1 MGEIKLIVDKNI
13 MPRKT
18 IHRFLPDM
26 NKLLDRPSMRWIKLL
41 AKDPNLF
48 HLNRQ
53 SVSLGVAVGIFCAF
67 LPLPG
72 QTVIAA
78 LICYIVGA
86 NLPIG
91 IILIWISNP
100 VTIPPIFFLSYQV
113 GCLLL
118 GTETVHFSAQMD
130 WQWFKNLGNDVLK
143 PLLIGSL
150 FCGSIMAILSY
161 ISVFYLWRWKVVKNW
176 RLRRKIRSTS
186 D

>member
-1 MGEIKLIVDKNI
+1 

-72 QTVIAA
+72 QTIIAA
-78 LICYIVGA
+78 LICYIVGG

-100 VTIPPIFFLSYQV
+100 VTIPPIFFLTYQV

-118 GTETVHFSAQMD
+118 STETVQFSAQMD
-130 WQWFKNLGNDVLK
+130 WEWFKSLGSDVLK
-143 PLLIGSL
+143 PLLLGS
-150 FCGSIMAILSY
+150 FICGSILSIASYFAI
-161 ISVFYLWRWKVVKNW
+161 FQLWRWKVLKNW
-176 RLRRKIRSTS
+176 QERKEKRMKSNKL
-186 D
+186 

>member
-78 LICYIVGA
+78 LIC
-86 NLPIG
+86 
-91 IILIWISNP
+91 
-100 VTIPPIFFLSYQV
+100 T
-113 GCLLL
+113 
-118 GTETVHFSAQMD
+118 
-130 WQWFKNLGNDVLK
+130 
-143 PLLIGSL
+143 
-150 FCGSIMAILSY
+150 
-161 ISVFYLWRWKVVKNW
+161 
-176 RLRRKIRSTS
+176 
-186 D
+186 